1 MRHFHF
7 AFGFEDVRDLG
18 ETRFKR
24 NGVTM
29 IDIDTLSKHRR
40 FATPAPVL
48 ALAFT
53 LLLLAGC
60 GDQVIV
66 EGVNVS
72 DGALVGDSV
81 IDNPADA
88 EGIAAGEPYAIGNP
102 YEEAEEGEKNMGP
115 NAPGYI
121 PETID

>member
-1 MRHFHF
+1 
-7 AFGFEDVRDLG
+7 
-18 ETRFKR
+18 
-24 NGVTM
+24 M
-29 IDIDTLSKHRR
+29 IDPDTRSKHRR
-40 FATPAPVL
+40 FSSPAPTL
-48 ALAFT
+48 TLCLT
-53 LLLLAGC
+53 LLLLTGC

-72 DGALVGDSV
+72 DGDLVGDSL

-88 EGIAAGEPYAIGNP
+88 TGIAAGEPYAIGDP

>member
-1 MRHFHF
+1 MTH
-7 AFGFEDVRDLG
+7 AD
-18 ETRFKR
+18 TR
-24 NGVTM
+24 
-29 IDIDTLSKHRR
+29 SKHRR
-40 FATPAPVL
+40 FSSR
-48 ALAFT
+48 ALAPSLVLT

-60 GDQVIV
+60 GDQVVV

-72 DGALVGDSV
+72 DGDLVGDSV
-81 IDNPADA
+81 IDNPANA
-88 EGIAAGEPYAIGNP
+88 AGVAAGEPYAIGDP

>member
-1 MRHFHF
+1 
-7 AFGFEDVRDLG
+7 
-18 ETRFKR
+18 
-24 NGVTM
+24 M
-29 IDIDTLSKHRR
+29 IHADPLSKHRR
-40 FATPAPVL
+40 FSSPALV
-48 ALAFT
+48 FT
-53 LLLLAGC
+53 VLLLAGC
-60 GDQVIV
+60 GDQVVV

-72 DGALVGDSV
+72 DGDLVGDSV

-88 EGIAAGEPYAIGNP
+88 AGVAAGEPYAIGNP

>member
-1 MRHFHF
+1 
-7 AFGFEDVRDLG
+7 
-18 ETRFKR
+18 
-24 NGVTM
+24 M
-29 IDIDTLSKHRR
+29 IDADTLSKHRR
-40 FATPAPVL
+40 FATQAPAL

-60 GDQVIV
+60 GDQVVV
-66 EGVNVS
+66 EGVNAA
-72 DGALVGDSV
+72 DGDLVGDSV

-88 EGIAAGEPYAIGNP
+88 VGIAAGEPYAIGNP

>member
-1 MRHFHF
+1 MI
-7 AFGFEDVRDLG
+7 EPD
-18 ETRFKR
+18 TR
-24 NGVTM
+24 
-29 IDIDTLSKHRR
+29 SKHRR
-40 FATPAPVL
+40 FSSLAMVL
-48 ALAFT
+48 A

-60 GDQVIV
+60 GDQVVV

-72 DGALVGDSV
+72 DGDLVGDSV

-88 EGIAAGEPYAIGNP
+88 AGIAAGEPYEMGDP

>member
-1 MRHFHF
+1 
-7 AFGFEDVRDLG
+7 
-18 ETRFKR
+18 
-24 NGVTM
+24 M
-29 IDIDTLSKHRR
+29 IDLDTRSKHRR
-40 FATPAPVL
+40 FSSQAPAL
-48 ALAFT
+48 SLAFT

-72 DGALVGDSV
+72 DGDLVGDSV
-81 IDNPADA
+81 IDNPAVDA
-88 EGIAAGEPYAIGNP
+88 AGIAAGEPYAIGNP

>member
-1 MRHFHF
+1 
-7 AFGFEDVRDLG
+7 
-18 ETRFKR
+18 
-24 NGVTM
+24 M
-29 IDIDTLSKHRR
+29 IDADTLSKHRR
-40 FATPAPVL
+40 LSSPVPSL
-48 ALAFT
+48 SLAFT

-60 GDQVIV
+60 GDQVVV
-66 EGVNVS
+66 EGVNAA

-88 EGIAAGEPYAIGNP
+88 AGIAAGEPYEIGNP